1 MNLWDILILLAIAG
15 IAVFAFLAAR
25 KRKAS
30 GKSSCCFITTHSIH
44 MTSEFGSLCN
54 DVIDNSEN

>member
-15 IAVFAFLAAR
+15 IAFFAFLAAR

-30 GKSSCCFITTHSIH
+30 GKSSCCGCSCEGCGLCKAGT
-44 MTSEFGSLCN
+44 GSRQ
-54 DVIDNSEN
+54 